1 MPLPRRGLDLCVA
14 LVLWAAALRA
24 QTPSVPAIKASSADE
39 TCVVSGMVIA
49 KTDSTPLKGAT
60 VQLWSDDDNEHTIA
74 AKSAADGRFELRNVP
89 AGKYRLG
96 VSRNGYFEAQ
106 YGQTKPSEPGATF
119 SLRSGQHMTD
129 LLFKLGRAG
138 VISGRIF
145 DQDGEPMAKVMVMVL
160 RNIYKNGRQELG
172 PVSQSESNDLGE
184 FRLYGLSPGRYYV
197 SAQDAAWN
205 QVVGEP
211 EFSGDSKAGGEKGYT
226 KLYYPN
232 ALDPGKAAPLIVK
245 EGEEIPS
252 IDFLMKEIAVYR
264 IRGRIV
270 NLATKH
276 GMRNAQVQILR
287 RNEGSEWMDFNDNGS
302 PKPDGAFD
310 IPQMAPGEYTVLAM
324 LFDEGKL
331 YTALQDV
338 DVVSADID
346 GLLLTVTAGIT
357 IPGKVNWDGKPSLMR
372 DEVWISLESEQ
383 AKFGIGSKRTNPD
396 DNWQFTLKEVADGT
410 YKVRLTGLS
419 KDCYIKEVRYGDSA
433 VPDTEFR
440 VKGAGGDLEVSV
452 SSQGARAGGTV
463 LNPESLPAPGV
474 WVVVVPEES
483 KRKFLRLY
491 KSVLTDQYGHFEI
504 HGLAPGKYKLFSWQ
518 GVEENA
524 WQDPEFLKDYESKG
538 EAIEVQDRDQKSI
551 DLKLIQAKD

>member
-1 MPLPRRGLDLCVA
+1 MSLATCGWRPA
-14 LVLWAAALRA
+14 LVLFWAAALQA
-24 QTPSVPAIKASSADE
+24 QTPSAPATRPSSADE
-39 TCVVSGMVIA
+39 TCVVSGIVITKA
-49 KTDSTPLKGAT
+49 DSSPLKGAT
-60 VQLWSDDDNEHTIA
+60 VRLWNDEDNEHTIA
-74 AKSAADGRFELRNVP
+74 AKSGADGRFELKNIP
-89 AGKYRLG
+89 AGKYRLR
-96 VSRNGYFEAQ
+96 VSRNGYFDAQ

-119 SLRSGQHMTD
+119 SLRPGQHMTD
-129 LLFKLGRAG
+129 LVFKLGRAG

-145 DQDGEPMAKVMVMVL
+145 DEDGEPMAGVSVIVL
-160 RNIYKNGRQELG
+160 RNSYQNGRQELDA
-172 PVSQSESNDLGE
+172 VFQSESNDLGE

-197 SAQDAAWN
+197 SAQDPAWN
-205 QVVGEP
+205 HVVGEP
-211 EFSGDSKAGGEKGYT
+211 EFSGETKAGGEKGYS

-232 ALDPGKAAPLIVK
+232 ALDPGKASPLTVK

-270 NLATKH
+270 NLVTKH
-276 GMRNAQVQILR
+276 GMRNTQVQVLR
-287 RNEGSEWMDFNDNGS
+287 RNGSADWMGFSDNNS

-310 IPQMAPGEYTVLAM
+310 IPQIAPGEYTVSAM
-324 LFDEGKL
+324 LFDEGKI

-357 IPGKVNWDGKPSLMR
+357 IPGRVNWDGKPSLAR
-372 DEVWISLESEQ
+372 DDVWISLDSVQ
-383 AKFGIGSKRTNPD
+383 AKFGIGSKRANID

-410 YKVRLTGLS
+410 YKVALTGLS
-419 KDCYIKEVRYGDSA
+419 RDCYIKEVRFGDSA
-433 VPDTEFR
+433 VPDTEIH
-440 VKGAGGDLEVSV
+440 VKGAGGDLEISV
-452 SSQGARAGGTV
+452 SSQGSRVDGTI
-463 LNPESLPAPGV
+463 LNSESLPAPGV

-491 KSVLTDQYGHFEI
+491 KSALTDQYGHFEI
-504 HGLAPGKYKLFSWQ
+504 RGLAPGNYKLFSWQ
-518 GVEENA
+518 GVERNA

-538 EAIEVQDRDQKSI
+538 EAIEVKDRDEKSI